1 MASFDKTI
9 LIGNLVRDPELRV
22 TPKGTPICQFGIAI
36 NHTYQLE
43 SGEKRE
49 EVVFLDCECWGKRG
63 ETIAKYFTKGKP
75 ILVEGRHK
83 LEQWEDKQTKQKRS
97 RIKIVVEQFRFVD
110 SAKGGGGD
118 GGDRD
123 EDERDGGGDH
133 RGERP
138 PARGGF
144 GGSNAGRGSGASRPA
159 SNENLDEDV
168 PF

>member
-83 LEQWEDKQTKQKRS
+83 LEQWEDKTTKQKRS

-110 SAKGGGGD
+110 SAKGGDG

-123 EDERDGGGDH
+123 EDEREGGDH
-133 RGERP
+133 RGAS
-138 PARGGF
+138 ARGSS
-144 GGSNAGRGSGASRPA
+144 GSNAGRGSGTSRPA
-159 SNENLDEDV
+159 AQENLDEDV

>member
-9 LIGNLVRDPELRV
+9 LVGNLVRDPELRV
-22 TPKGTPICQFGIAI
+22 TPKGTPVCQFGIAI
-36 NHTYQLE
+36 NHTYVTE

-63 ETIAKYFTKGKP
+63 ETVAKYFTKGKP

-83 LEQWEDKQTKQKRS
+83 LEQWEDKTTKQKRS

-110 SAKGGGGD
+110 SGGGREREE
-118 GGDRD
+118 GGD
-123 EDERDGGGDH
+123 EGDH
-133 RGERP
+133 RGERSQG
-138 PARGGF
+138 AAGGSQSGRGGF
-144 GGSNAGRGSGASRPA
+144 GGGSSRPA
-159 SNENLDEDV
+159 STENLDEDV

>member
-75 ILVEGRHK
+75 ILVEGRHR
-83 LEQWEDKQTKQKRS
+83 LEQWEDKTTKQKRS

-110 SAKGGGGD
+110 SARDRDEGGD
-118 GGDRD
+118 G
-123 EDERDGGGDH
+123 DGSAEDH
-133 RGERP
+133 RGGGQRSQSSGGRD
-138 PARGGF
+138 ARSGGF
-144 GGSNAGRGSGASRPA
+144 GGGGRAS
-159 SNENLDEDV
+159 STENLDEDV

>member
-75 ILVEGRHK
+75 ILVEGRHR
-83 LEQWEDKQTKQKRS
+83 LEQWEDKTTKQKRS

-110 SAKGGGGD
+110 SARDRDEGGDGDGSAEDHRGGGGQRSQSS
-118 GGDRD
+118 GGRD
-123 EDERDGGGDH
+123 
-133 RGERP
+133 
-138 PARGGF
+138 ARSGGF
-144 GGSNAGRGSGASRPA
+144 GGRP
-159 SNENLDEDV
+159 SSTENLDEDV

>member
-9 LIGNLVRDPELRV
+9 LVGNLVRDPELRV

-36 NHTYQLE
+36 NHTFVLE

-83 LEQWEDKQTKQKRS
+83 LDQWEDKETKQKRS

-110 SAKGGGGD
+110 SAKGD
-118 GGDRD
+118 GG
-123 EDERDGGGDH
+123 DERDGGDH
-133 RGERP
+133 RGA
-138 PARGGF
+138 PARSS
-144 GGSNAGRGSGASRPA
+144 GGSNAGRGSPERHSPPPRSSAQ
-159 SNENLDEDV
+159 ENLDEDV

>member
-83 LEQWEDKQTKQKRS
+83 LEQWEDKNTKQKRS

-110 SAKGGGGD
+110 SARSRED
-118 GGDRD
+118 G
-123 EDERDGGGDH
+123 DGGGDEDDDH
-133 RGERP
+133 RT
-138 PARGGF
+138 PARSS
-144 GGSNAGRGSGASRPA
+144 GGSAPGRGSGASRPA